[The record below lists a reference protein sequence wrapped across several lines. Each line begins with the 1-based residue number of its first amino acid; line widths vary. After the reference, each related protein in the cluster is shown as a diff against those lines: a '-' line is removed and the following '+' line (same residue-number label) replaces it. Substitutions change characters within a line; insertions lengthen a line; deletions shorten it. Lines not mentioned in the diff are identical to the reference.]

1 MAKFSRLEK
10 QICRLARSGEVH
22 GIRRIPNWFSEMT
35 SEALLHAMNVA
46 LRNGHIDCYKFLETP
61 VIQVSDP
68 QCDLHAAVQWDSLEF
83 AHLAI
88 RRRARIDAYR
98 GGADGMLLDAAKNC
112 SGPMIRFVL
121 DSGANVT
128 VHSNYGE
135 SAVHIAA
142 SYANA
147 EALSLLA
154 ARDPDVDRSQ
164 REDGRTPLHMV
175 GDSARDAAS
184 LHIRRSVRILLRHGA
199 DAERRD
205 ADGATPLHYAARL
218 ERAVV
223 ADELL
228 KAGANVNARGRNGNT
243 PLHYAVLLGRV
254 ENVRFLLAAGADTGA
269 RTMIHDYTPLIVGAA

>member
-1 MAKFSRLEK
+1 MR
-10 QICRLARSGEVH
+10 
-22 GIRRIPNWFSEMT
+22 
-35 SEALLHAMNVA
+35 
-46 LRNGHIDCYKFLETP
+46 
-61 VIQVSDP
+61 
-68 QCDLHAAVQWDSLEF
+68 
-83 AHLAI
+83 LAI
-88 RRRARIDAYR
+88 RGARIDAYR

-154 ARDPDVDRSQ
+154 ARSGRSSVAA
-164 REDGRTPLHMV
+164 GRRAHSLHMV

-269 RTMIHDYTPLIVGAA
+269 RTMIHDYTPLIVGA